1 MTSPFSISIS
11 MKRLFLLCVT
21 ALLCSCATLKLENT
35 IWYNVTPA
43 EKDGIKANVYT
54 ALYFGEDGVVNFN
67 TSVKQDTTM
76 IVAPCFTEFCKYTY
90 SGNLKKGIKVNI
102 EGQSIDGYPTKYT
115 GIIFSEGMVLI
126 SQDSIAKGYKMAE
139 NLRLK

>member
-1 MTSPFSISIS
+1 MRKIFI
-11 MKRLFLLCVT
+11 LFAV
-21 ALLCSCATLKLENT
+21 ALLCSCATTLKLENT
-35 IWYNVTPA
+35 IWYNVTQA
-43 EKDGIKANVYT
+43 ERDGVKANVYT

-90 SGNLKKGIKVNI
+90 SGNLKKGIKLNI
-102 EGQSIDGYPTKYT
+102 EGKDIDGNSTKYA
-115 GIIFSEGMVLI
+115 GIICTEGMILV
-126 SQDSIAKGYKMAE
+126 SQDSITKGYKMAE